1 MKYLTESIIVLIILF
16 IITYGILKKVKIYEC
31 FIEGVKEGIQVCLRI
46 FPYLLAMLAAVGIF
60 RESGA
65 LDGFIE
71 LFKPVVNLIGLPA
84 EVIPL
89 AFIKP
94 LSGSGAVGIFTETLH
109 KYGAD
114 SFIGRVASI
123 LYRFHRNNFLY
134 HFCILW
140 SCSDKKNK
148 AYTLGRHICRF
159 NSFNNGCLSCKNI
172 FLLILL

>member
-1 MKYLTESIIVLIILF
+1 MIQGYIYEIFNRINNCINNFVHHYIWDPE
-16 IITYGILKKVKIYEC
+16 KVKIYEC

-123 LYRFHRNNFLY
+123 LMGSTETIFYTISVY
-134 HFCILW
+134 YGAAQI
-140 SCSDKKNK
+140 KK
-148 AYTLGRHICRF
+148 
-159 NSFNNGCLSCKNI
+159 
-172 FLLILL
+172 

>member
-123 LYRFHRNNFLY
+123 LMGSTETIFYTISVYYGAAQIKKIRHTLWAAIFADLTALIMAAFL
-134 HFCILW
+134 
-140 SCSDKKNK
+140 
-148 AYTLGRHICRF
+148 AR
-159 NSFNNGCLSCKNI
+159 I
-172 FLLILL
+172 FFF